1 MKKILSWVVLLLVVL
16 LVVSGC
22 GGGSDVQPDPEPAEE
37 SSELPGE
44 EQATEE
50 DEGEVEVEEEEE
62 DSEDAVPVDPE
73 AAEGEEMTLPADLTT
88 VDDFNKFATDLMIEK
103 VPANIF
109 VAPVFSDEEQE
120 VARKALVLIIA
131 AYDEA
136 IKLYDQNE
144 HIFYNRGRAYKQ
156 VYLDTEDPAY
166 KEKALADF
174 NKALEMG
181 LGMAQTEIDSLSD

>member
-1 MKKILSWVVLLLVVL
+1 MTKILSWVVLLLVVL

-37 SSELPGE
+37 SSEPAQE
-44 EQATEE
+44 EQAVEADEE
-50 DEGEVEVEEEEE
+50 EEVAVEEEAEE
-62 DSEDAVPVDPE
+62 SVPADTE
-73 AAEGEEMTLPADLTT
+73 TAEGEEMTLPADLTT
-88 VDDFNKFATDLMIEK
+88 VHDFNKFATDLMIEK
-103 VPANIF
+103 IKPGIF
-109 VAPVFSDEEQE
+109 DSPVFSDADKEE
-120 VARKALVLIIA
+120 ARKALVLIIA

-144 HIFYNRGRAYKQ
+144 HIFYNRGRAHKQ
-156 VYLDTEDPAY
+156 VYLDTKNPAD